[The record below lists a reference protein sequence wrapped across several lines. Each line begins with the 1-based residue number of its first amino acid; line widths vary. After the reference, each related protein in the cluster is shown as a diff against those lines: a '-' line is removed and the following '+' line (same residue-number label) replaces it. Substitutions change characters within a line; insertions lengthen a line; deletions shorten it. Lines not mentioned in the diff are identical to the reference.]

1 MEPIAQQFQ
10 LDKNRVSVTDWL
22 ISIFV
27 ASIPLIGIIML
38 FVWAFSTE
46 VPETKANWA
55 KAMLLLALIFIML
68 GVIFTV
74 IFGSLFFW
82 NQSYII

>member
-1 MEPIAQQFQ
+1 MEPVAQQFQ

-27 ASIPLIGIIML
+27 ASIPLVGIIML
-38 FVWAFSTE
+38 FVWAFSNE

-68 GVIFTV
+68 GVIFSV

-82 NQSYII
+82 NQSHLI

>member
-1 MEPIAQQFQ
+1 MEPIAQQFH

-27 ASIPLIGIIML
+27 ASIPLIGMIML
-38 FVWAFSTE
+38 FIWAFSNE

-82 NQSYII
+82 NQPYVL

>member
-1 MEPIAQQFQ
+1 MEPITQQFH
-10 LDKNRVSVTDWL
+10 LDKNRVSVSDWL

-38 FVWAFSTE
+38 FVWAFSNE

-82 NQSYII
+82 NQPYVL